1 MQLGSRALKKGPYQR
16 SPQTSDGGC
25 NEAGSRSFERKWG
38 LDPKAAAWV
47 KGHF

>member
-1 MQLGSRALKKGPYQR
+1 MQLVCRALKKGPTR
-16 SPQTSDGGC
+16 GLPRLLM
-25 NEAGSRSFERKWG
+25 EAAMRLVLGERKWG